1 MAARLVLNRV
11 VQGRGSTA
19 CTRLGSN
26 RWMISVKSRLGF
38 VHVDVF
44 WGSVSVNRSSAL
56 SMIVC
61 RPRLL
66 SLRPHC
72 RRRCLV

>member
-11 VQGRGSTA
+11 VQGRSSTA

-26 RWMISVKSRLGF
+26 RWMFSVKSRLEF

-44 WGSVSVNRSSAL
+44 CVSL
-56 SMIVC
+56 FQYVC
-61 RPRLL
+61 VFAYVFFVVSFLVCK
-66 SLRPHC
+66 PHSF
-72 RRRCLV
+72 

>member
-1 MAARLVLNRV
+1 MAARLVLKRV

-26 RWMISVKSRLGF
+26 RWMVSVKSRLGLF

-44 WGSVSVNRSSAL
+44 WGSFSVNRSSAL
-56 SMIVC
+56 LII
-61 RPRLL
+61 
-66 SLRPHC
+66 
-72 RRRCLV
+72 CL